1 MKSLKISQ
9 SLRRRI
15 LEYYDYQWHLNQCLD
30 REEFIGGLSEPLSK
44 EVLFNL
50 FGEMLTGVSFFSSM
64 SLPCVVRI
72 VRELGHAMFLPGDYI
87 IRGRERG
94 HRMFFITTG
103 VCEVLVGP
111 DLETVVHI
119 CRKGDHFGE
128 VALISPGAIRSASVR
143 AQTHCDLQSL
153 DYDSLSRIL
162 ENYPDDQKKM
172 HSEIQK
178 ILRHTE
184 DHPRLKDGLNM
195 AAKDKEEEAREE
207 DPTIRD
213 VMREVMGIRKRDH
226 HLVGAIKHIVGQ
238 NRAVHAM
245 QGFTQGVKRSVGGGD
260 GDGSSGSGSG
270 VGGGTS
276 SGHVG
281 RRTSMEQLVGTLQM
295 RQKHDGGG
303 GGGVGGVGGGP
314 SAGDAGGVGGQE
326 AKLTPFTRPPP
337 GKRVTATLPEAVV
350 VQKAFSIKSSK
361 SMHVTSKEEI
371 DHLNGGSG
379 GGSDLVDHL
388 LDQHASSSGHE
399 AIHAETKAHNLG
411 AIRRSSSH
419 ASHRTIFT
427 ANERAALERD
437 DQHARSANS
446 MSNGGSGG
454 SGGGERGG
462 WGGTQ
467 GEAGGAGGAGG
478 AIGAGETGGISAS
491 MGQQLMGSLA
501 QISSELATITGA
513 LGDLASR
520 TTTLEAKLDARSGE
534 G

>member
-1 MKSLKISQ
+1 MHMKSLKISQ

-172 HSEIQK
+172 HGEIQK

-238 NRAVHAM
+238 NRVVHAM
-245 QGFTQGVKRSVGGGD
+245 QGFTQGVKRSVGGD
-260 GDGSSGSGSG
+260 DGSSGSGVDGGVSG
-270 VGGGTS
+270 R
-276 SGHVG
+276 VG

-303 GGGVGGVGGGP
+303 GGGVGG
-314 SAGDAGGVGGQE
+314 GVGWE
-326 AKLTPFTRPPP
+326 
-337 GKRVTATLPEAVV
+337 
-350 VQKAFSIKSSK
+350 
-361 SMHVTSKEEI
+361 
-371 DHLNGGSG
+371 D
-379 GGSDLVDHL
+379 
-388 LDQHASSSGHE
+388 
-399 AIHAETKAHNLG
+399 
-411 AIRRSSSH
+411 RRQS
-419 ASHRTIFT
+419 
-427 ANERAALERD
+427 
-437 DQHARSANS
+437 
-446 MSNGGSGG
+446 
-454 SGGGERGG
+454 
-462 WGGTQ
+462 
-467 GEAGGAGGAGG
+467 
-478 AIGAGETGGISAS
+478 
-491 MGQQLMGSLA
+491 
-501 QISSELATITGA
+501 
-513 LGDLASR
+513 
-520 TTTLEAKLDARSGE
+520 
-534 G
+534 